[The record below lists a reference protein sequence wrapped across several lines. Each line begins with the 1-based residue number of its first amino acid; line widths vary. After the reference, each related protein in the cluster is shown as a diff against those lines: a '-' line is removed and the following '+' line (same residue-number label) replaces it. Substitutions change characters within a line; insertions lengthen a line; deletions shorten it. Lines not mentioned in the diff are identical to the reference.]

1 MGLFYRG
8 VDQSVKD
15 SITKFNSLGRIRP
28 TAYAKVTGKGYNG
41 TGTVVTLP
49 YKDVVYEDFR
59 PKPSLQG
66 IEISLEGDAGS
77 LRRSSAK
84 FKCYTL
90 EQFDELHE
98 AMLKP
103 GCHVT
108 LECGYASSDPP
119 SSAVIVNAVVYDF
132 SFKINRDNSVDC
144 EFKAVGQGTPLETTS
159 LSGGTSTFASSKQS
173 LQFVTNYAFSNESKP
188 VQSVIDYA
196 DYVCQNA
203 LAPGA
208 SGFRPAHG
216 SGFQGEG
223 KEAGFSIILPDGFK
237 YPSSVINTGTFNEQR
252 TNYFSF
258 GFLIEVINKW
268 CENAT
273 KKTIIEFKTEAPIS
287 SLTNDSGTIKL
298 KSIDPMS
305 VIWLHPKGG
314 SNGTVADNN
323 YGGASGESDETSILR
338 FDDVTNIASLQISS
352 GFENILFCREY
363 LREIEAESIKTDEK
377 DSPPQ
382 LLVRSFIE
390 KLLARIKSA
399 SCGIYNLSLISDPDA
414 DDNPDI
420 GKLLIVNKREVVTDQ
435 IEPLIFDVLKAGG
448 DGITREL
455 TLSGKVPKAIQSDAF
470 TKGTGTTIE
479 SNDANALA
487 AIDQKAEPSPP
498 TPNLSTAL
506 IAADKKAYTD
516 DFNPEAFS
524 GYKELYGQFIASQ
537 DASKQV
543 KDNKIAAIYP
553 LEMSITLNGVKGFKF
568 GDLVTAKNLPSI
580 YRNAAGGLRLAF
592 TVTKIT
598 HTVDNNDWKTSLTTT
613 CRLQPE

>member
-1 MGLFYRG
+1 MGLFYRS

-15 SITKFNSLGRIRP
+15 SIENFKSLGRIRP

-41 TGTVVTLP
+41 NGPNVTLP
-49 YKDVVYEDFR
+49 YKNTVYEDFR

-90 EQFDELHE
+90 AQFDELHE

-108 LECGYASSDPP
+108 LECGYASPNPPVDPLT
-119 SSAVIVNAVVYDF
+119 VDAVVYDF

-144 EFKAVGQGTPLETTS
+144 EFKAVGQGTPMESTS
-159 LSGGTSTFASSKQS
+159 LSGGTSTFAVSKQN
-173 LQFVTNYAFSNESKP
+173 LQFVTNYAFFNESKP
-188 VQSVIDYA
+188 VQSIIDYA

-208 SGFRPAHG
+208 SGFSPAHG
-216 SGFQGEG
+216 SGFQSEG
-223 KEAGFSIILPDGFK
+223 MEAGFSIVLPDGYK

-252 TNYFSF
+252 TNYFTF

-273 KKTIIEFKTEAPIS
+273 KKTIIEFNTESPIT
-287 SLTNDSGTIKL
+287 SLSNDSGTIKL

-305 VIWLHPKGG
+305 VVWLHPKGSAVG
-314 SNGTVADNN
+314 NAQVNDNN
-323 YGGASGESDETSILR
+323 YGGMDTEPTSVLR
-338 FDDVTNIASLQISS
+338 FDDVTNIAGLQIAS
-352 GFENILFCREY
+352 GFENILFCREF
-363 LREIEAESIKTDEK
+363 LREIESESSKTVEK
-377 DSPPQ
+377 NQPPQ
-382 LLVRSFIE
+382 LLVRDFIE

-399 SCGIYNLSLISDPDA
+399 SCGIYDLSLVADPDA
-414 DDNPDI
+414 ENNPAI
-420 GKLLIVNKREVVTDQ
+420 GKLLIVNKREVSADTVT
-435 IEPLIFDVLKAGG
+435 PLVFDVLQAGG
-448 DGITREL
+448 DGITRDLSL
-455 TLSGKVPKAIQSDAF
+455 TGKVPKDIQSDAF

-487 AIDQKAEPSPP
+487 AIDEQTVESPP
-498 TPNLSTAL
+498 APNLSAAL
-506 IAADKKAYTD
+506 LAADKKAYTD

-543 KDNKIAAIYP
+543 KTNKIAAIYP
-553 LEMSITLNGVKGFKF
+553 LEMNITLNGIKGFKF
-568 GDLVTAKNLPSI
+568 GDLVTAKNLPAI

-592 TVTKIT
+592 TVTRIT